1 LGFRLTQIQ
10 LSIILQTFIPLSK
23 IKNIITNPLA
33 EMFIVLLCALAVEW
47 LILPFSKSP
56 FIIAVPIC
64 IALATIVLSHRGR
77 KESLKDIGYR
87 FDNFAQCWR
96 ILILPM
102 LAFFVFLTV
111 LGWYLGSL
119 RLNDIFSQ
127 AFFRKYAWLFLW
139 GLIQQ
144 HALQAFFNRRAQE
157 IWGKGFSSVFV
168 AASIFAL
175 LHLPNFWLM
184 VATFFGGLMWA
195 AVYQRVP
202 NLFVL
207 ALSHGIM
214 SGALVMTMPRAA
226 LHGMRVGYNYFNL

>member
-1 LGFRLTQIQ
+1 M
-10 LSIILQTFIPLSK
+10 SKSSLSK
-23 IKNIITNPLA
+23 IRKHPFSLTKTKNFIANPFA
-33 EMFIVLLCALAVEW
+33 EMSIVLLCALAVEW

-64 IALATIVLSHRGR
+64 VALATIVLSHRRR

-87 FDNFAQCWR
+87 VDNFAECWR

-119 RLNDIFSQ
+119 RLNDFWSA
-127 AFFRKYAWLFLW
+127 AFFRKYVWLFVW

-144 HALQAFFNRRAQE
+144 HALQAFFNRRAQDV
-157 IWGKGFSSVFV
+157 WGSGFSSVFIT
-168 AASIFAL
+168 ASIFAI

-195 AVYQRVP
+195 TVYQRAP

-214 SGALVMTMPRAA
+214 SSALVLTMPRAA
-226 LHGMRVGYNYFNL
+226 MHGMRVGYNYFNL